1 VEGSAHRRATAGELV
16 AYALPPGF
24 HWLDILAAHDRSGAS
39 FLPIDVRLTERE
51 QRRIVERARPSVL
64 VTVDDEV
71 VLAESAPA
79 DPDGA
84 WAVVPTSGTSGEPR
98 LAELSRSAVGAAVA
112 ASLDMLDAS
121 AFDPWVACLT
131 PAHIGGLLVYLRG
144 VLTGSPITVLER
156 FEPGALLATAPPRAH
171 VSLVPTMLER
181 LVRGGADLGG
191 LGELLIGGAH
201 LDPALR
207 DAAVRAGG
215 RIVNTYGGTETCGG
229 VVYDGRPFEG
239 TRVRIASDRDD
250 VPGLVEMSG
259 PTLMQGYRF
268 DPRATAAVFAPDGW
282 LQTGDVGTIGP
293 EGHLRI
299 AGRAD
304 DAIRTGAE
312 TVWPHEI
319 EQVLLRHPAVADVAV
334 AGRPDDE
341 WGEHVVAWVVPV
353 DPAGPPGLE
362 ELREFC
368 RDDLARYKA
377 PRELRITT
385 QIPRTPNGKMRRGDL
400 P

>member
-1 VEGSAHRRATAGELV
+1 VEGSAHRRAAPGELV

-39 FLPIDVRLTERE
+39 FLPIDVRLSPPEQERL
-51 QRRIVERARPSVL
+51 IKRARPSVL
-64 VTVDDEV
+64 VRPDEEI
-71 VLAESAPA
+71 VLADAAPV
-79 DPDGA
+79 DPDRA
-84 WAVVPTSGTSGEPR
+84 WAVVATSGSSGEPR
-98 LAELSRSAVGAAVA
+98 LAELPRTAVGAAVA

-144 VLTGSPITVLER
+144 VLTGSPVTVLDR
-156 FEPGALLATAPPRAH
+156 FEPGTLLAAAPRGAH

-191 LGELLIGGAH
+191 LGELLLGGAR

-207 DAAVRAGG
+207 DNAVLLGG
-215 RIVNTYGGTETCGG
+215 KIVNTYGSTETCGG

-239 TRVRIASDRDD
+239 TQVRIASDRPDE
-250 VPGLVEMSG
+250 PGMVEIAG
-259 PTLMQGYRF
+259 PTLMDGYRF
-268 DPRATAAVFAPDGW
+268 DPSVTAAAFTDDGW
-282 LQTGDVGTIGP
+282 LRTGDIGTFGP

-304 DAIRTGAE
+304 DAIKTGAE
-312 TVWPHEI
+312 TVWPLEV
-319 EQVLLRHPAVADVAV
+319 EEVLGRHPKVADVAV
-334 AGRPDDE
+334 AGRPDPE
-341 WGEHVVAWVVPV
+341 WGEHVVAWVVPANPA
-353 DPAGPPGLE
+353 DPPSLE
-362 ELREFC
+362 QLREFS
-368 RDDLARYKA
+368 RDDLARFKA
-377 PRELRITT
+377 PRDLRLVPTV
-385 QIPRTPNGKMRRGDL
+385 PRTPNGKIRRVDL

>member
-39 FLPIDVRLTERE
+39 FLPIDVRLSDRE

-64 VTVDDEV
+64 VTTEDEV
-71 VLAESAPA
+71 VLADAAAA
-79 DPDGA
+79 DPERA
-84 WAVVPTSGTSGEPR
+84 WAIVPTSGTSGEPR
-98 LAELSRSAVGAAVA
+98 LAELPRAAIGAAVA

-121 AFDPWVACLT
+121 AFDAWVACLT

-144 VLTGSPITVLER
+144 VLTGSPVTVLER
-156 FEPGALLATAPPRAH
+156 FEPGALLAMAPARAH

-191 LGELLIGGAH
+191 LGELLIGGAR

-207 DAAVRAGG
+207 DEAVRAGG
-215 RIVNTYGGTETCGG
+215 KIVNTYGCTETCGG

-239 TRVRIASDRDD
+239 TGVRIASERPDS
-250 VPGLVEMSG
+250 PGPVEMSG

-268 DPRATAAVFAPDGW
+268 DPQATADAFASDGW
-282 LQTGDVGTIGP
+282 LRTGDIGTIGP

-312 TVWPHEI
+312 TVWPLEV
-319 EQVLLRHPAVADVAV
+319 EQVLARHPAVADAAV
-334 AGRPDDE
+334 AGRPDPE
-341 WGEHVVAWVVPV
+341 WGESVVAWIVPV
-353 DPAGPPGLE
+353 DPTSPPSLD

-377 PRELRITT
+377 PRELRVVP
-385 QIPRTPNGKMRRGDL
+385 QIPRTPNGKIRRREL

>member
-39 FLPIDVRLTERE
+39 FLPIDVRLSERE
-51 QRRIVERARPSVL
+51 QRRLIEHARPSVL
-64 VTVDDEV
+64 VRLDEEI
-71 VLAESAPA
+71 VLADAAPV
-79 DPDGA
+79 DPDRA
-84 WAVVPTSGTSGEPR
+84 WAIVATSGTAGIPR
-98 LAELSRSAVGAAVA
+98 LARLPRAAVGAAVA

-144 VLTGSPITVLER
+144 VLTGSPVTILER
-156 FEPGALLATAPPRAH
+156 FEPGTLLAAAPPRAH

-191 LGELLIGGAH
+191 LGELLIGGAR
-201 LDPALR
+201 LDPAVR
-207 DAAVRAGG
+207 DAAVLLGG
-215 RIVNTYGGTETCGG
+215 RIVNTYGSTETCGG
-229 VVYDGRPFEG
+229 VVYDGRAFDG
-239 TRVRIASDRDD
+239 TRVRIATDRPDE
-250 VPGLVEMSG
+250 PGMIEIAG
-259 PTLMQGYRF
+259 PTVMDGYRF
-268 DPRATAAVFAPDGW
+268 DPQATADVFTADGW
-282 LQTGDVGTIGP
+282 LRTGDVGTIGP

-312 TVWPHEI
+312 TVWPLEV
-319 EQVLLRHPAVADVAV
+319 EEVLGRHPKVADVAV
-334 AGRPDDE
+334 AGRPDPE
-341 WGEHVVAWVVPV
+341 WGEHVVAWVVPSRPT
-353 DPAGPPGLE
+353 DPPTLE

-368 RDDLARYKA
+368 REDLARFKA
-377 PRELRITT
+377 PWDVRLVPGIA
-385 QIPRTPNGKMRRGDL
+385 RTPNGKIRRRDL

>member
-1 VEGSAHRRATAGELV
+1 VEGTAHRRAAAGELV

-39 FLPIDVRLTERE
+39 FLPVDVRLSAPE
-51 QRRIVERARPSVL
+51 QARLIERARPSVL
-64 VTVDDEV
+64 VRPDEEI
-71 VLAESAPA
+71 VLADAAPV
-79 DPDGA
+79 DPERA
-84 WAVVPTSGTSGEPR
+84 WAVVATSGSSGEPR
-98 LAELSRSAVGAAVA
+98 LAQLPRTAVGAAVA

-121 AFDPWVACLT
+121 AFDEWVACLT

-144 VLTGSPITVLER
+144 VLTGSPVTVLER
-156 FEPGALLATAPPRAH
+156 FEPGTLLAAAPRGAH

-191 LGELLIGGAH
+191 LGELLVGGAP
-201 LDPALR
+201 LDPHLR
-207 DAAVRAGG
+207 DAAVRLGAK
-215 RIVNTYGGTETCGG
+215 IVNTYGSTETCGG

-239 TRVRIASDRDD
+239 TSIRIDADRPDQ
-250 VPGLVEMSG
+250 PGMVEIAG
-259 PTLMQGYRF
+259 PTLMDGYRF
-268 DPRATAAVFAPDGW
+268 DSQATAEIFTSDGW
-282 LQTGDVGTIGP
+282 LRTGDIGTIGP

-312 TVWPHEI
+312 TVWPLEV
-319 EQVLLRHPAVADVAV
+319 EEVLARHPKVADVAV
-334 AGRPDDE
+334 AGRPDPE
-341 WGEHVVAWVVPV
+341 WGAHVVAWVVPT
-353 DPAGPPGLE
+353 DPTRPPTLE

-368 RDDLARYKA
+368 RDDLARFKA
-377 PRELRITT
+377 PRDLRLRQT
-385 QIPRTPNGKMRRGDL
+385 IPRTPSGKIRRSDL

>member
-24 HWLDILAAHDRSGAS
+24 DWLEILAAHDRSGAS
-39 FLPIDVRLTERE
+39 FLPIDVRLSDRE
-51 QRRIVERARPSVL
+51 QRRIIERARPSVL
-64 VTVDDEV
+64 VTTEDEV
-71 VLAESAPA
+71 VLADAAPA
-79 DPDGA
+79 DPERA
-84 WAVVPTSGTSGEPR
+84 WAVIPTSGTSGEPR
-98 LAELSRSAVGAAVA
+98 LAELPRSAVGAAVA
-112 ASLDMLDAS
+112 GSLDMLNAS

-144 VLTGSPITVLER
+144 VLTGSPVTVLER
-156 FEPGALLATAPPRAH
+156 FEPGALLALAPSRAH

-191 LGELLIGGAH
+191 LGELLIGGAR
-201 LDPALR
+201 LDPGLR

-215 RIVNTYGGTETCGG
+215 LIVNTYGSTETCGG

-239 TRVRIASDRDD
+239 TFVRIASERPDR
-250 VPGLVEMSG
+250 PGGVELSG
-259 PTLMQGYRF
+259 LTVMQGYRF
-268 DPRATAAVFAPDGW
+268 DPQATAEAFTADGW
-282 LQTGDVGTIGP
+282 LRTGDIGTLGP

-304 DAIRTGAE
+304 EAIRTGAE
-312 TVWPHEI
+312 TVWPLEV
-319 EQVLLRHPAVADVAV
+319 EQVLARHPAVADVAV
-334 AGRPDDE
+334 AGRPDPE

-353 DPAGPPGLE
+353 DPTSPPALD

-368 RDDLARYKA
+368 RDDLARHKA
-377 PRELRITT
+377 ARELRILQ
-385 QIPRTPNGKMRRGDL
+385 QIPRTPNGKIRRRDL